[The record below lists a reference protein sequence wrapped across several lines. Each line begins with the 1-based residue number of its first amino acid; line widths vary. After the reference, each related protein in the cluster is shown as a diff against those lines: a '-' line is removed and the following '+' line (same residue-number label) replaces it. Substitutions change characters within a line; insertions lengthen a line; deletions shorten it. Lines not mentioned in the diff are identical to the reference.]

1 MLLSTYNRMEV
12 EYLNIVDIMINLNN
26 EDENSPAT
34 EFLQCK
40 FKMYLSYTCKLSE
53 TFNVTNLMDLKHRIY
68 VGGNIQLLLQI
79 TQVSS
84 PKSIET
90 LLTISLRLTT

>member
-26 EDENSPAT
+26 EDENSLAI

-40 FKMYLSYTCKLSE
+40 FTMYLPYPYKLSK
-53 TFNVTNLMDLKHRIY
+53 TFRMTNLMDFKHRIH
-68 VGGNIQLLLQI
+68 VGGNIQL
-79 TQVSS
+79 
-84 PKSIET
+84 
-90 LLTISLRLTT
+90 SL